1 MPPVIYRILKG
12 AKNQM
17 NQRNKPTH
25 PGARTPA
32 ELDQAFLV
40 NLAKV
45 VTGAL
50 TAVVLTALMI
60 LFS

>member
-1 MPPVIYRILKG
+1 
-12 AKNQM
+12 M

-50 TAVVLTALMI
+50 TAVVLTAILI